1 MRIFPLFRPKKSAGP
16 VFHVLTPTADAGD
29 AVTNDALGMCS
40 ALRRAGF
47 GANVYAENIA
57 PAIRG
62 TVLPLSEYE
71 RSGLAN
77 ERDMLLYHHSF
88 GWERG
93 EELYATTHNR
103 KILKYHNIT
112 PSHFFQEYSSAMA
125 VAAHTG
131 RAQTRRL
138 VQLGADL
145 YLGDSDFNTRE
156 LIEVGADAGR
166 AHTVAPFHQVNEL
179 LSVDPDIETVRS
191 ALNESVN
198 ILFVGRLAPNKG
210 HLNLLR
216 TFAYFRKYVEP
227 NSRLVLVGKINPE
240 LLGYGE
246 QIWAA
251 IAEFGLEDSVVS
263 LQNASHQELRA
274 LYLTS
279 HVFLCLSE
287 HEGFCVPLV
296 ESMLQKVPVVA
307 LAASAVPETL
317 GPTGLTVDSIDEPLL
332 AEMMAYCVERF
343 RFRTALTDAQF
354 AHCQQHF
361 TNEAIGARFLEL
373 TVGQVH

>member
-1 MRIFPLFRPKKSAGP
+1 MRIFRLFRPKKSAGP
-16 VFHVLTPTADAGD
+16 VFHVVTPTADAGD
-29 AVTNDALGMCS
+29 AVTNDALGMCL
-40 ALRRAGF
+40 ALRSAGF
-47 GANVYAENIA
+47 EANIYAENIA
-57 PAIRG
+57 PTLRR
-62 TVLPLSEYE
+62 TVIPIAEYE
-71 RSGLAN
+71 RSGVAN
-77 ERDMLLYHHSF
+77 DRDVLLYHHSF

-93 EELYATTHNR
+93 EELYSTTHNR

-112 PSHFFQEYSSAMA
+112 PSHFFDEYSSVMA

-131 RAQTRRL
+131 REQTQRL

-145 YLGDSDFNTRE
+145 YLGDSDFNVRE

-166 AHTVAPFHQVNEL
+166 AHTVAPFHQVDEL
-179 LSVDPDIETVRS
+179 LSVDPDVETVKR
-191 ALNESVN
+191 ALDGSVN

-210 HLNLLR
+210 HLALLR
-216 TFAYFRKYVEP
+216 TFAYFRNYVEP

-240 LLGYGE
+240 LLAYGE
-246 QIWAA
+246 QIWAT
-251 IAEFGLEDSVVS
+251 IAEFGLEDSIVS
-263 LQNASHQELRA
+263 IQNASHEQLRA

-307 LAASAVPETL
+307 LAATAVPETL
-317 GPTGLTVDSIDEPLL
+317 GPTGLTVDCVDEALL
-332 AEMMAYCVERF
+332 AEMVAYCVERF

-354 AHCQQHF
+354 AHCRQHF

-373 TVGQVH
+373 TAGQVH